1 MSKIAQAN
9 AVTGHTACVGLA
21 GNTLL
26 ALDQCPVSSPAAQ
39 LSRDTAERSLVMTRE
54 ASHLGA
60 APPSREATIY
70 QRAYH
75 THPIDA
81 EFPFPGLAYALQQ
94 PSEIAME
101 NAYQLTG
108 SNGPNCAPGTG
119 PSILFDMLAS

>member
-1 MSKIAQAN
+1 
-9 AVTGHTACVGLA
+9 
-21 GNTLL
+21 
-26 ALDQCPVSSPAAQ
+26 
-39 LSRDTAERSLVMTRE
+39 MTRE

-81 EFPFPGLAYALQQ
+81 EFPFPGLAYA
-94 PSEIAME
+94 
-101 NAYQLTG
+101 G

-119 PSILFDMLAS
+119 PSILFDMLASYA